1 MSQTSSDIYNSVCRH
16 YMIISTFPVVYN
28 VKHGICGAVTSNYTI
43 VVNQQGIVYKC
54 CYCLYKQ
61 LFTVLSLFTISRYC
75 SEYPGHK
82 IMIK

>member
-1 MSQTSSDIYNSVCRH
+1 MQTLYDHINL
-16 YMIISTFPVVYN
+16 PVVYN